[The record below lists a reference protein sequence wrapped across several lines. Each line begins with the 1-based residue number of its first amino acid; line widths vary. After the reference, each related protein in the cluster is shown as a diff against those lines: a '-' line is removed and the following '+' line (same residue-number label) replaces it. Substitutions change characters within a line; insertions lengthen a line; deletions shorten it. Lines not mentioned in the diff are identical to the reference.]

1 MASINVTGLT
11 SSSSFDWQSFV
22 TSIVGDDRTAQENPL
37 TAQETSNQTMSSA
50 LTAISSDLTALQK
63 AVATL
68 NTPEEFNASTATT
81 TGTGWTVNSDATT
94 PVGTYTFDVSQLATA
109 SALTGTSSLGGHL
122 AASSNVA
129 GVSLA
134 TMPTAVAPTAGFF
147 TINGVQITVNLGDS
161 LQDLFTQ
168 IGTATGGAVTASYD
182 STADKI
188 KLSSANPIVLGAAN
202 DTSNFLSVA
211 QLGNNG
217 SGVIQS
223 AGALGVPST
232 TATLSAANLAT
243 PITAVDGTGAGSF
256 SINGV
261 SISYNVNSDSI
272 NSVVADINSSSA
284 GVTAAYDPLTGKFS
298 LTNSQTGDI
307 GLSVNEAPGGLLA
320 ALGIT
325 SATPLVQ
332 GANAEYTINGGP
344 VITST
349 TNTLTAASHGVPGL
363 TVTATTSGT
372 PETVTVA
379 PDTTAMQNN
388 IQAFIDSYNA
398 VQDDITNQTEITSVN
413 GSVTTSPLSND
424 VGVVNLAGQ
433 LRDAVFASVP
443 GISSTIGRIE
453 DIGID
458 FVPDSN
464 NLTITDNTTLTN
476 AIANNP
482 SQVAAFFQ
490 QSSTGFAANLTGVLN
505 EYLGQDGLPGE
516 IANEQTNLTSENTD
530 ITKQIATIE
539 TSLAAEQA
547 QMTAEFQAMQNAESS
562 YSQMQ
567 SVLNADFGNNSNTS
581 STNSTSASSSSS
593 SSSG

>member
-37 TAQETSNQTMSSA
+37 TTQETTNQTMSSA
-50 LTAISSDLTALQK
+50 LSAISSDLTALQK

-68 NTPEEFNASTATT
+68 NTPQEFNSSTATT
-81 TGTGWTVNSDATT
+81 TGSGWTVNSDATT
-94 PVGTYTFDVSQLATA
+94 PVGTYAFDVMQLASA
-109 SALTGTSSLGGHL
+109 SSLTGTNDLGGHL
-122 AASSNVA
+122 ADSSDVS

-134 TMPTAVAPTAGFF
+134 TLPTALAPTAGFF
-147 TINGVQITVNLGDS
+147 TINGAQITVNLSDS

-168 IGTATGGAVTASYD
+168 IHAATGGAVTASYD
-182 STADKI
+182 SATDKL
-188 KLSSANPIVLGAAN
+188 KLTSASPIVLGAAN
-202 DTSNFLSVA
+202 DTSNFLSAVE
-211 QLGNNG
+211 LGNNG
-217 SGVIQS
+217 TGTIQS
-223 AGALGVPST
+223 SSPLGVPST

-243 PITAVDGTGAGSF
+243 PITAVDGTGKGTF

-261 SISYNVNSDSI
+261 SINYNVNSDSI
-272 NSVVADINSSSA
+272 NAVVADINSSGA

-298 LTNSQTGDI
+298 LTNDQTGDI
-307 GLSVNEAPGGLLA
+307 GMSINEAPGGLLA

-325 SATPLVQ
+325 SGTPLAH
-332 GANAEYTINGGP
+332 GSNAEYTLDGGP
-344 VITST
+344 VITSA

-372 PETVTVA
+372 AETVTVS
-379 PDTTAMQNN
+379 PNVTAMQNN
-388 IQAFIDSYNA
+388 IQAFVDTYNA
-398 VQDDITNQTEITSVN
+398 VQTDITNETEITNAN
-413 GSVTTSPLSND
+413 GRVTTSPLTND
-424 VGVVNLAGQ
+424 VGVVNLGDQ
-433 LRDAVFASVP
+433 LRSAVFAAVP
-443 GISSTIGRIE
+443 GISNSIARIE

-458 FVPDSN
+458 FTPGSN
-464 NLTITDNTTLTN
+464 NLSITDNTTLTN
-476 AIANNP
+476 ALTNNP

-490 QSSTGFAANLTGVLN
+490 QASTGFAAHLTGVLN

-516 IANEQTNLTSENTD
+516 IANEQTNLTSENAA

-539 TSLAAEQA
+539 TSLATEQA
-547 QMTAEFQAMQNAESS
+547 QMTAQFQAMQNAESS

-581 STNSTSASSSSS
+581 ATNGSSSTSSKT
-593 SSSG
+593 G